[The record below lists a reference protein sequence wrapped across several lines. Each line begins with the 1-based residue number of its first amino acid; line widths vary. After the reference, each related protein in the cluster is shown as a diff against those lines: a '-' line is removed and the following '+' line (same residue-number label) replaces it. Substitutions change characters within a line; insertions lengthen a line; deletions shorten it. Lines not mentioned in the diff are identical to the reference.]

1 MFRAIR
7 LRLIRLRFAAVV
19 LLAAGAVSL
28 TAVSAWAFSTQTVS
42 PGGGGN
48 STFAD
53 PDNQTTN
60 STQGAHPF
68 GLNGPTV
75 QFGAQ
80 QGSSTTTFG
89 HFQGDGYNNRSSP
102 DPYFRPL
109 NGN

>member
-1 MFRAIR
+1 M
-7 LRLIRLRFAAVV
+7 LRLIRLRLIWLRFAAVA

-28 TAVSAWAFSTQTVS
+28 TAALAWAFSTQTVS
-42 PGGGGN
+42 PGGNGN
-48 STFAD
+48 STFTD
-53 PDNQTTN
+53 PDDQTTN

-80 QGSSTTTFG
+80 HGPSTTTFG
-89 HFQGDGYNNRSSP
+89 HFQGDGDNRPPP
-102 DPYFRPL
+102 DPYFRSL

>member
-1 MFRAIR
+1 MGITMLGLTR
-7 LRLIRLRFAAVV
+7 LQFAAAA
-19 LLAAGAVSL
+19 LLIAGAVSL
-28 TAVSAWAFSTQTVS
+28 TVGSAWAFSS
-42 PGGGGN
+42 SSASSGGSGN
-48 STFAD
+48 ATFTD
-53 PDNQTTN
+53 PDDQTTN

-80 QGSSTTTFG
+80 QGPSTTTFG
-89 HFQGDGYNNRSSP
+89 HFQGDGYDNGRAP

>member
-1 MFRAIR
+1 MGITMLGLTR
-7 LRLIRLRFAAVV
+7 LQCAAAA
-19 LLAAGAVSL
+19 LLVAGAVSL
-28 TAVSAWAFSTQTVS
+28 TAGSAWAFRKESVS
-42 PGGGGN
+42 SGGSGN
-48 STFAD
+48 ATFTD
-53 PDNQTTN
+53 PDDHTTS

-80 QGSSTTTFG
+80 QGSSASTFG
-89 HFQGDGYNNRSSP
+89 HFQGDGYNGRPP